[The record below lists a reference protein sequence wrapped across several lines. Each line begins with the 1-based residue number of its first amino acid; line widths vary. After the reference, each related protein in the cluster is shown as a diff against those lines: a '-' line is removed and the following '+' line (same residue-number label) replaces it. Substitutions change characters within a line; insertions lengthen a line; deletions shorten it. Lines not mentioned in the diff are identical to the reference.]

1 MATLEAN
8 APTLPPGPRLPP
20 LMQTI
25 LFLVA
30 RRQMHLHLRTR
41 YGETFTTRIAG
52 DRLVVTLTRPEH
64 IREVFA
70 GSPTIF
76 HAGEG
81 NAILRPVMGQHSL
94 LITDEDEHLRAR
106 KLLMPAFNGAALRGY
121 AGMMASLAA
130 EDAAGWPVGRPFPT
144 HPRMNAVTLEII
156 LRVVFGMGEGPRLA
170 ELRPRLR
177 RISDIGPLTVLGWT
191 YPNLRRIGRW
201 KRNFENL
208 RRVNELLYAEI
219 ADRKAAGDLADRD
232 DVLSRLLTAG
242 RAEQSGELS
251 DLELRDQMI
260 TLLLAGHE
268 TTATALAW
276 SFHELARRPDVQ
288 RRARQAADD
297 GDEDYL
303 QAVAKEAMRKRPV
316 IQNVARMLTE
326 PTAVAGYRLPAGA
339 VVGPSI
345 SLVHHDATLHDDPE
359 DFRPDRFIGKQPEA
373 GTWIPFGGGV
383 RRCIGAGFSLQEAA
397 AVLRAVLTRY
407 TLRPDRPKPE
417 FPKPRNITLTPARG
431 GVVIATPR

>member
-1 MATLEAN
+1 MATLEAGETL
-8 APTLPPGPRLPP
+8 TLPPGPRLPT
-20 LMQTI
+20 LVQTV

-30 RRQMHLHLRTR
+30 RRQTHMRLQRR
-41 YGETFTTRIAG
+41 FGDTFTTRIAG
-52 DRLVVTLTRPEH
+52 NRLVVTLTRPEH

-76 HAGEG
+76 HAGDG
-81 NAILRPVMGQHSL
+81 NAILAPVMGEHSL
-94 LITDEDEHLRAR
+94 LITDEDEHQRAR

-121 AGMMASLAA
+121 GDLMAELADA
-130 EDAAGWPVGRPFPT
+130 DAAGWPVGRPFPV

-177 RISDIGPLTVLGWT
+177 RISAIGPLTVLGWT
-191 YPNLRRIGRW
+191 YPRLRTVGRW

-208 RRVNELLYAEI
+208 DAVNRLLYAEI
-219 ADRKAAGDLADRD
+219 ADRKRVDDLADRG

-242 RAEQSGELS
+242 RGELT
-251 DLELRDQMI
+251 DQELRDQMI

-276 SFHELARRPDVQ
+276 SFHELARRPDIQ
-288 RRARQAADD
+288 RRAQQAADD

-326 PTAVAGYRLPAGA
+326 PTEVAGYRLPART

-345 SLVHHDATLHDDPE
+345 SLVHQDATLHDDPS
-359 DFRPDRFIGKQPEA
+359 DFRPDRFIGKQPDA
-373 GTWIPFGGGV
+373 CTWIPFGGGV
-383 RRCIGAGFSLQEAA
+383 RRCIGAGFSLQESA

-407 TLRPDRPKPE
+407 DLRPDRAKPE

-431 GVVIATPR
+431 GRVIAIRR

>member
-1 MATLEAN
+1 MATLEAGETR
-8 APTLPPGPRLPP
+8 TLPPGSRLPA
-20 LMQTI
+20 LLQTI

-30 RRQMHLHLRTR
+30 RRQTHQYLCRR

-76 HAGEG
+76 HAGKG
-81 NAILRPVMGQHSL
+81 NAILAPVMGEHSL
-94 LITDEDEHLRAR
+94 LITDEDEHLRSR

-121 AGMMASLAA
+121 GDLMAELATA
-130 EDAAGWPVGRPFPT
+130 DALAWPAGRPFPV

-177 RISDIGPLTVLGWT
+177 RISDIGPLTVLGWS
-191 YPNLRRIGRW
+191 YPRLRRFGKW
-201 KRNFENL
+201 KQNFENL
-208 RRVNELLYAEI
+208 DAVNRLLYAEI
-219 ADRKAAGDLADRD
+219 ADRKQVGDLADRG

-242 RAEQSGELS
+242 GGDLS
-251 DLELRDQMI
+251 DHEVRDQMI

-276 SFHELARRPDVQ
+276 SFHELARRPDIQ
-288 RRARQAADD
+288 RTAQRAADD

-316 IQNVARMLTE
+316 IQNVARQLTE
-326 PTAVAGYRLPAGA
+326 PTEVAGYHLPAGTI
-339 VVGPSI
+339 VGPSI
-345 SLVHHDATLHDDPE
+345 SLVHKDATLHDQPG
-359 DFRPDRFIGKQPEA
+359 DFRPDRFVGKQPES

-397 AVLRAVLTRY
+397 TVLRAVLSRY
-407 TLRPDRPKPE
+407 DIRPERAKPE
-417 FPKPRNITLTPARG
+417 FPKPRNITLTPSRGARI
-431 GVVIATPR
+431 IATPR